1 MRRDANA
8 TAINSAD
15 RIVKFE
21 RDRERERENVYAGHR
36 CRRRCRRCLKR
47 GFYSGSGTNPTAR
60 MVGIVA
66 LGQPDNHNWTGRFNE
81 PHARRTP
88 PRPRPT
94 LGWSFNYSRYC
105 RTLNHLPHH
114 SDVTFLSTIVPP
126 LSHLPPPIVHP
137 IYTHRS
143 VPFSTSSPAR
153 DSRAMT
159 AAILSPPPLP
169 E

>member
-1 MRRDANA
+1 MISPRRRARARGLDFTNSYIRVPGSYIVSLLPQNAKSNDDIPGNVLNSSKTGAVTRRAFVRRDANA

-36 CRRRCRRCLKR
+36 CRRRRCRRCLKR

-81 PHARRTP
+81 PHARR
-88 PRPRPT
+88 
-94 LGWSFNYSRYC
+94 
-105 RTLNHLPHH
+105 
-114 SDVTFLSTIVPP
+114 I
-126 LSHLPPPIVHP
+126 
-137 IYTHRS
+137 
-143 VPFSTSSPAR
+143 
-153 DSRAMT
+153 
-159 AAILSPPPLP
+159 PPPLP
-169 E
+169 SASHPRMVI